1 MQKESYVLLLEKKV
15 FSFSIIVMLS
25 TFKNPLTI
33 IWKSNWNV
41 SYQDN

>member
-1 MQKESYVLLLEKKV
+1 MIKEYYVLLLEKNV

-25 TFKNPLTI
+25 TFKNPSTI